1 MSSLTEWLEQK
12 GVEAPVLRV
21 GLLYLAA
28 VTAAELLTTLVEPR
42 LGLIFHGLLLI
53 VLLVHTARSWEDS
66 SRDLLLTLTF
76 APLIRMLSLSLPL
89 GSFPLVYWYLIT
101 SIPLFVSVVI
111 TMRTLGFSWQ
121 LVGITPRGL
130 LVQLVAS
137 STGVVFGYVEYLI
150 LRPAPLAQAFT
161 WQQLWLPALI
171 LMVSTGFMEELIFR
185 GLMQQAA
192 KNALGVL
199 SVPYVA
205 AIFAV
210 LHVGYKSV
218 LDVVFVFVVA
228 MFFGYLTGRTRSIVG
243 ASLSHGLTN
252 IVLFLVAPFQL

>member
-12 GVEAPVLRV
+12 GVEAPVLKV
-21 GLLYLAA
+21 ALLYLAA

-42 LGLIFHGLLLI
+42 LGLGLHGMLLVL
-53 VLLVHTARSWEDS
+53 LLVHAARSWEDS
-66 SRDLLLTLTF
+66 SHDLLLTLSF

-111 TMRTLGFSWQ
+111 TMRTLGFTWHRIG
-121 LVGITPRGL
+121 LTPRAL
-130 LVQLVAS
+130 LVQLLLALS
-137 STGVVFGYVEYLI
+137 GVVFGFVEYGI
-150 LRPAPLAQAFT
+150 LHPAPLAKAFT

-185 GLMQQAA
+185 GLMQQAT
-192 KNALGVL
+192 KNTLGVL

-205 AIFAV
+205 AMFAV
-210 LHVGYKSV
+210 LHVGYRSV
-218 LDVVFVFVVA
+218 LDVLFVFAVA
-228 MFFGYLTGRTRSIVG
+228 LFFGYVTDRTRSIVG
-243 ASLSHGLTN
+243 VSLSHGLTN